1 MNALDAQDSIVLT
14 LGLDLLSRHADIELA
29 DARRRGNNAKQ
40 LAMLNMRQQIAT
52 VRAKLS
58 AIQVQP

>member
-1 MNALDAQDSIVLT
+1 MSGLDAEDIIVLT

-29 DARRRGNNAKQ
+29 NARRRGNSAKQ

-58 AIQVQP
+58 AMQVSP